1 LKSFMKKPFD
11 QPPSEEE
18 TFARLIG
25 LGEKSLQKSY
35 FPQLQ
40 KKIREL
46 EKSEQQYRLLAENV
60 TDVIWLLD
68 LNCRFQYLSPSI
80 RKMSGFSPEDLTDRP
95 LDELLTPDSAKRFM
109 DEIAPAF
116 KDRGLA
122 GGLKKELELQQTGKD
137 GSLKWIEVVISVFFH
152 APGKE
157 ALILGLAR
165 DITARK
171 AAEQE
176 RISMQEQLTQAQKM
190 ESIGILAG
198 GIAHDFNNLLT
209 IINGYADLALEDLQ
223 EDHPVYK
230 KITAIRH
237 AGKRAETLT
246 RELLGFSRK
255 QIYRPTTLNINRTL
269 SSLYKMLGRLMG
281 EDISVEMKLEDKIDS
296 ISADQSQI
304 EQIFTNL
311 MINAGDALKSISP
324 EGRKKR
330 ITVETGQTAFDAD
343 TIKRVNLDM
352 PGPYVF
358 FSVSDNGIGMNR
370 ELLTR
375 IFEPFFTTKAKH
387 EGTGLGLSLIYGI
400 VKQNRGGVQ
409 VYSEE
414 GRGTLFKIYWPVCRT
429 AGKTTSPR
437 PEPVIENLSGNESV
451 LVVEDDPDVCGF
463 AANCLLS
470 LGYEVHKAFDGEE
483 ALAFLHEGK
492 KPVDLIITD
501 LIMPNLGGKALAKKA
516 LARLPE
522 IRIIYVSGYTD
533 NHIVHDGLLEQGIHF
548 LQKPYSQ
555 QDLARMVRK
564 VLNRPV
570 SRPGKNNPKL
580 FETPG
585 GV

>member
-1 LKSFMKKPFD
+1 MKKPFD
-11 QPPSEEE
+11 QTPSEED

-46 EKSEQQYRLLAENV
+46 EKSEHRYRLLAENV

-68 LNCRFQYLSPSI
+68 LNGCFQYLSPSI
-80 RKMSGFSPEDLTDRP
+80 RKMSGFPPEELVGRS
-95 LDELLTPDSAKRFM
+95 LESLLTPDSVKRFM
-109 DEIAPAF
+109 DEIAPAL
-116 KDRGLA
+116 KNSPDLV

-137 GSLKWIEVVISVFFH
+137 GTLKWIEVSVSVFFH
-152 APGKE
+152 NPEKE
-157 ALILGLAR
+157 NRILGIAR

-171 AAEQE
+171 TAEQE
-176 RISMQEQLTQAQKM
+176 RIKMQEQLIQAQKM
-190 ESIGILAG
+190 ESIGVLAG
-198 GIAHDFNNLLT
+198 GVAHDFNNLLT
-209 IINGYADLALEDLQ
+209 IINGYADLALVDMK
-223 EDHPVYK
+223 EDHPLFK
-230 KITAIRH
+230 KISAVRH
-237 AGKRAETLT
+237 AGKRAEILT

-255 QIYRPTTLNINRTL
+255 QIYRPMALNINETL
-269 SSLYKMLGRLMG
+269 SSLYKMLGRLIG

-311 MINAGDALKSISP
+311 MINARDALKSISP

-330 ITVETGQTAFDAD
+330 ITIETGQTAFDAG
-343 TIKRVNLDM
+343 TIKRVNLDT

-358 FSVSDNGIGMNR
+358 FSVSDNGIGMSR

-375 IFEPFFTTKAKH
+375 IFEPFFTTKARH
-387 EGTGLGLSLIYGI
+387 EGTGLGLSMIYGI

-414 GRGTLFKIYWPVCRT
+414 GRGTLFKIYWPVSQEV
-429 AGKTTSPR
+429 GKTRSSRLET
-437 PEPVIENLSGNESV
+437 VIENLSGNESV
-451 LVVEDDPDVCGF
+451 LVVEDDPDVCRF

-470 LGYEVHKAFDGEE
+470 LGYEVHKAFDGEQ

-492 KPVDLIITD
+492 QPVDLIITD
-501 LIMPNLGGKALAKKA
+501 LVMPNLGGKALAKKA
-516 LARLPE
+516 LARLPD

-533 NHIVHDGLLEQGIHF
+533 NHIVHDGLLEQGVNF

-564 VLNRPV
+564 VLTRDQNI
-570 SRPGKNNPKL
+570 
-580 FETPG
+580 
-585 GV
+585 